1 MSLEINN
8 IEFSYGDHKVLGGV
22 SFGINSGEILG
33 LLGPNG
39 TGKTTLM
46 KCVGGI
52 FEASAGES
60 LINGENILKISP
72 KERAK
77 FISYVPQFSQ
87 VTFPISVFDT
97 VLMGRQPF
105 VKFTPKKADKEKA
118 IYLLDKLGLTKY
130 AFKNVMALSGGE
142 RQRVMIARA
151 MAQDPKLLLLDEP
164 TSSLD
169 IKYQV
174 ETMNL
179 VESLAKE
186 QDIMVIISIHDLNLA
201 AMFCDKFLMLKGGA
215 ISAFGSDE
223 VLTPETIYEVYGI
236 KTQVQELDGHKHI
249 AIFKNQ
255 QAQAT

>member
-1 MSLEINN
+1 MSLEIKN
-8 IEFSYGDHKVLGGV
+8 IEFSYGDHKVLDGV
-22 SFGINSGEILG
+22 SFGINSGEIIG

-105 VKFTPKKADKEKA
+105 VKFTPKKSDKEKA
-118 IYLLDKLGLTKY
+118 LYLLDKLGLTKY
-130 AFKNVMALSGGE
+130 AFKNVMSLSGGE

-151 MAQDPKLLLLDEP
+151 MAQDPQLLLLDEP

-179 VESLAKE
+179 VETLAKE
-186 QDIMVIISIHDLNLA
+186 QNIMVIISIHDLNLA
-201 AMFCDKFLMLKGGA
+201 AMFCDKFLMLKNGVV
-215 ISAFGSDE
+215 SAFGGDE
-223 VLTPETIYEVYGI
+223 VLNPQSIYEVYGI
-236 KTQVQELDGHKHI
+236 QTQVQTLEGHKHI
-249 AIFKNQ
+249 AIYKRNKRDV
-255 QAQAT
+255 